1 MPLAWRSGTDAPI
14 AKSGLVSSV
23 TTELCAFDALDDADE
38 RRAVAV
44 DADDDGV
51 VLGDALGA
59 AGVDQHA
66 HRVGLDRPVD
76 HVGAARR
83 EGRRG
88 ARRSA
93 GFLVKPSSVR

>member
-1 MPLAWRSGTDAPI
+1 MPLAWRAGTDAPI

-23 TTELCAFDALDDADE
+23 TTELCAFTRAMMPDE

-51 VLGDALGA
+51 VPGDALGA

-83 EGRRG
+83 ERREAPREG
-88 ARRSA
+88 AD
-93 GFLVKPSSVR
+93 SS